1 MSLGAWQTAPMKNTR
16 RATATKPQ
24 LDLTLPVPES
34 AAAATSTPQRSP
46 RRPTRP
52 CSRER
57 AAWWFQ
63 QMRRAIEEG
72 TRFDAPGVF

>member
-16 RATATKPQ
+16 RPSATKPQ
-24 LDLTLPVPES
+24 LDLTLPVPDP
-34 AAAATSTPQRSP
+34 AAPSTPQRST

>member
-1 MSLGAWQTAPMKNTR
+1 MKNTR
-16 RATATKPQ
+16 RTSATKPQ
-24 LDLTLPVPES
+24 LDLTLPVPEPAPAAPS
-34 AAAATSTPQRSP
+34 APQRSP

>member
-1 MSLGAWQTAPMKNTR
+1 MSLGGWHTAPMKNTR
-16 RATATKPQ
+16 RPSAAKPQ
-24 LDLTLPVPES
+24 LDLTLPVTDPAP
-34 AAAATSTPQRSP
+34 AAPSTPQRST

-63 QMRRAIEEG
+63 QMRRAIEDG

>member
-1 MSLGAWQTAPMKNTR
+1 MKNTR
-16 RATATKPQ
+16 RASVTKPQ
-24 LDLTLPVPES
+24 LDLTLPVPEPT
-34 AAAATSTPQRSP
+34 ATPQRSP

>member
-16 RATATKPQ
+16 RASATKPQ

-34 AAAATSTPQRSP
+34 TPAAPSTPQRSP

>member
-1 MSLGAWQTAPMKNTR
+1 MSLGGWQTAPMKNTR
-16 RATATKPQ
+16 RTTATKPQ
-24 LDLTLPVPES
+24 LDLTLPVTEVT
-34 AAAATSTPQRSP
+34 ATPQRSP
-46 RRPTRP
+46 RRPARA

-57 AAWWFQ
+57 ANWWFQ